1 MEDEDDFNP
10 DPPPRTKVGVAALV
24 ILAHVV
30 VILGLIRAFAPDF
43 TAKAVETV
51 LSTFSVTITT
61 PPPPKPAPEPA
72 KAGKSGDAG
81 KKAVAR
87 EVNAPQPKIS
97 VAKTPA
103 PKAASTGSAN
113 TSGASNQ
120 GGGTGLNG
128 GGNGPGSGGDGNG
141 SGGGHATKVAHIS
154 GQIDRASDFPVP
166 PGGREARGRIVFIG
180 PCTAKKAEIRD
191 PDVVGVI
198 EVALTFD
205 ELRAML
211 EEAGV
216 ALTAEPDSEFD
227 PPRAM
232 LGRVFPV
239 SGGLLRTAA
248 VQQDVLDNRILVTD
262 GMLRVQ
268 RLIEDLQRGEVHAGI
283 VDVLMCEGCI
293 NGPVMGGQAGEFARK
308 ELVSDYVTRGEVLS
322 PREAEA
328 FLAQYDDVDL
338 TRAYTAPPIVAPMP
352 SEEEI
357 KEALASINKFSEA
370 DELNCMACGYA
381 TCREKA
387 IAVCQGLAEAC
398 ERAPDG
404 IASSTPHLRS
414 RGG

>member
-87 EVNAPQPKIS
+87 EVNSPQPKIA

-113 TSGASNQ
+113 TSGASSQ
-120 GGGTGLNG
+120 GAGTGLNG

-166 PGGREARGRIVFIG
+166 PGGREARIG
-180 PCTAKKAEIRD
+180 KA
-191 PDVVGVI
+191 VI
-198 EVALTFD
+198 LALTVSPNGRATACRIYKSSGFPETD
-205 ELRAML
+205 TVACRLAMERLRFRPATNG
-211 EEAGV
+211 AGDPI
-216 ALTAEPDSEFD
+216 TATFYW
-227 PPRAM
+227 
-232 LGRVFPV
+232 
-239 SGGLLRTAA
+239 
-248 VQQDVLDNRILVTD
+248 QQ
-262 GMLRVQ
+262 
-268 RLIEDLQRGEVHAGI
+268 
-283 VDVLMCEGCI
+283 
-293 NGPVMGGQAGEFARK
+293 
-308 ELVSDYVTRGEVLS
+308 
-322 PREAEA
+322 
-328 FLAQYDDVDL
+328 
-338 TRAYTAPPIVAPMP
+338 
-352 SEEEI
+352 
-357 KEALASINKFSEA
+357 KFFF
-370 DELNCMACGYA
+370 
-381 TCREKA
+381 
-387 IAVCQGLAEAC
+387 
-398 ERAPDG
+398 
-404 IASSTPHLRS
+404 
-414 RGG
+414 